1 MVPRAR
7 GLEEELRLR
16 AHRVR
21 CTASRGAGEVQKLLI
36 TNWFDLDEEE
46 EQVPERDYEALTVV
60 TLLMLILAA
69 IILLWLFV

>member
-1 MVPRAR
+1 M
-7 GLEEELRLR
+7 
-16 AHRVR
+16 
-21 CTASRGAGEVQKLLI
+21 I

-60 TLLMLILAA
+60 TLLLLILAA